1 MNENGSSLEPHCG
14 KRPTARLSLI
24 VKRISMSGPVLARFD
39 DPALLQGDVAPALR
53 EQAAAGRAAAQPS
66 RAPEASARTMVPLT
80 TLPRHATGVVAG
92 VRVVAPGVDFETDP
106 ATERMALRL
115 IEIGFVQ
122 GAQLRVIA
130 FGQPGDDPIGVRV
143 GGRGGVSTF
152 ALRRQ
157 EAACV
162 WVWPDRS

>member
-1 MNENGSSLEPHCG
+1 
-14 KRPTARLSLI
+14 
-24 VKRISMSGPVLARFD
+24 
-39 DPALLQGDVAPALR
+39 
-53 EQAAAGRAAAQPS
+53 
-66 RAPEASARTMVPLT
+66 
-80 TLPRHATGVVAG
+80 
-92 VRVVAPGVDFETDP
+92 
-106 ATERMALRL
+106 MALRL

-157 EAACV
+157 EASCV
-162 WVWPDRS
+162 WVWPDVEA

>member
-1 MNENGSSLEPHCG
+1 MPGH
-14 KRPTARLSLI
+14 
-24 VKRISMSGPVLARFD
+24 VLARVGD
-39 DPALLQGDVAPALR
+39 LESPVAQGAPASR
-53 EQAAAGRAAAQPS
+53 ERGAGAPHAQP
-66 RAPEASARTMVPLT
+66 RTMVQLT
-80 TLPRHATGVVAG
+80 TLARNATGSVAG
-92 VRVVAPGVDFETDP
+92 VRVAAPGVDFETDP
-106 ATERMALRL
+106 ALERMALRL

-122 GAQLRVIA
+122 GAHLRVIA

-162 WVWPDRS
+162 WVWPDKS

>member
-1 MNENGSSLEPHCG
+1 
-14 KRPTARLSLI
+14 
-24 VKRISMSGPVLARFD
+24 MSGHVLARV
-39 DPALLQGDVAPALR
+39 GDLESLAAKVAPASR
-53 EQAAAGRAAAQPS
+53 ERVAGV
-66 RAPEASARTMVPLT
+66 PEAAPRPMVQLT
-80 TLPRHATGVVAG
+80 TLARNATGTVAG
-92 VRVVAPGVDFETDP
+92 VRVSAPGVDFETDP
-106 ATERMALRL
+106 ALERMALRL

-157 EAACV
+157 EASCV
-162 WVWPDRS
+162 WVWPDKS

>member
-1 MNENGSSLEPHCG
+1 MFA
-14 KRPTARLSLI
+14 TVI
-24 VKRISMSGPVLARFD
+24 ARFSGL
-39 DPALLQGDVAPALR
+39 ASSGADVAPALR
-53 EQAAAGRAAAQPS
+53 ERDAGR
-66 RAPEASARTMVPLT
+66 RTAPEPAVVPAASTAGADAREAVPLT
-80 TLPRHATGVVAG
+80 RLARHATGIVAG
-92 VRVVAPGVDFETDP
+92 VRVAPAGADFESDP
-106 ATERMALRL
+106 ALERMALRL

-157 EAACV
+157 EASCV
-162 WVWPDRS
+162 WVWPDK

>member
-1 MNENGSSLEPHCG
+1 
-14 KRPTARLSLI
+14 
-24 VKRISMSGPVLARFD
+24 MSGQVLARFGDSASRKAAD
-39 DPALLQGDVAPALR
+39 DVTTPRDHAASAPAT
-53 EQAAAGRAAAQPS
+53 A
-66 RAPEASARTMVPLT
+66 VPLT
-80 TLPRHATGVVAG
+80 MLARHATGTVAG
-92 VRVVAPGVDFETDP
+92 VRVAAPEGGTPLDP
-106 ATERMALRL
+106 ADERMALRL

-122 GAQLRVIA
+122 GATLRVIA

-162 WVWPDRS
+162 WVWPEAAR